1 MKFSSHSFSSPLFS
15 LSLSLTLLPL
25 FPLSMDTPNEWQ
37 LRRWACS
44 FSDLLND
51 VTGRYHFEK
60 FCKKQ
65 FCSENIK
72 FWQTGRDLRSI
83 PLSAVEGSVKLIY
96 E

>member
-1 MKFSSHSFSSPLFS
+1 MPS
-15 LSLSLTLLPL
+15 
-25 FPLSMDTPNEWQ
+25 DWQ

-44 FSDLLND
+44 FPDLLGD

-65 FCSENIK
+65 FCSENIR
-72 FWQTGRDLRSI
+72 FWQTCLDLRSI
-83 PLSAVEGSVKLIY
+83 PLSAVESSVRLTY